1 MTRIKFL
8 KKIMSIITV
17 LTVVILFINIT
28 YATQINGSATPK
40 PTQQTD
46 SDTNSSSSSAGGE
59 TANGA
64 GNINVQPTTDQSA
77 QNNSSQVQSNT
88 QINTSPTNSNELNLY
103 SKSSILIDSTTGQ
116 ILYEHNAY
124 EKLYPASTTKLMT
137 AILTLENCQLT
148 DTVTVNP
155 DALKGIPATY
165 TTAALQPN
173 EQLTVDQLLHVLLIP
188 SANDAANVL
197 AYHVAGSIEN
207 FAVMMNAKAKEI
219 GCKNTHFVNPSGV
232 HNDEHY
238 STAYDMALIGKFAN
252 TFDTVKD
259 IVTQTQYSLPDLPD
273 GKKRNFKTTNTLIT
287 PNNKYYYEYATGL
300 KTGYTDKAKSCIV
313 AKAKKDDTELI
324 CAVLYGEKTEDKKN
338 ERELDCHTLFDYG
351 FNNYKETTICEK
363 DQSINTDSID
373 NVPEIY
379 ENTDVLYEDDLNLLV
394 NQNSNSN
401 IESNIS
407 WNTDLKYPISKDT
420 VIGNVTYIIDGNNY
434 SVNLIAGENILPT
447 NSESISNIFYILV
460 GILLI
465 ILLITIF
472 TKKRK
477 NRYHKKSRSSKDE
490 KYFRHS
496 FY

>member
-1 MTRIKFL
+1 MNTLKIS
-8 KKIMSIITV
+8 KKIICIMILLTII
-17 LTVVILFINIT
+17 IPFIHIS
-28 YATQINGSATPK
+28 YATPTNGSALLPN
-40 PTQQTD
+40 TD
-46 SDTNSSSSSAGGE
+46 SNSSASSSSS
-59 TANGA
+59 
-64 GNINVQPTTDQSA
+64 
-77 QNNSSQVQSNT
+77 NSSAPIQDDANSS
-88 QINTSPTNSNELNLY
+88 TSTDSSQQPTNSNATSDSNGELQLY

-197 AYHVAGSIEN
+197 AYHVAGSIED

-273 GKKRNFKTTNTLIT
+273 GKKRTFKTTNTLIT

-313 AKAKKDDTELI
+313 AKAKKDNTELI
-324 CAVLYGEKTEDKKN
+324 CAVFYGEKTEDKKN

-379 ENTDVLYEDDLNLLV
+379 ENADVLYEDDLSLLV
-394 NQNSNSN
+394 NQNSDSN

-420 VIGNVTYIIDGNNY
+420 IIGNVTYIIDGNNY
-434 SVNLIAGENILPT
+434 SVNLVAGENILPT
-447 NSESISNIFYILV
+447 NSESISNVFYILV

>member
-155 DALKGIPATY
+155 DALKCIPATY

-238 STAYDMALIGKFAN
+238 STAY
-252 TFDTVKD
+252 
-259 IVTQTQYSLPDLPD
+259 
-273 GKKRNFKTTNTLIT
+273 
-287 PNNKYYYEYATGL
+287 
-300 KTGYTDKAKSCIV
+300 
-313 AKAKKDDTELI
+313 
-324 CAVLYGEKTEDKKN
+324 
-338 ERELDCHTLFDYG
+338 
-351 FNNYKETTICEK
+351 
-363 DQSINTDSID
+363 
-373 NVPEIY
+373 
-379 ENTDVLYEDDLNLLV
+379 
-394 NQNSNSN
+394 
-401 IESNIS
+401 
-407 WNTDLKYPISKDT
+407 
-420 VIGNVTYIIDGNNY
+420 
-434 SVNLIAGENILPT
+434 
-447 NSESISNIFYILV
+447 
-460 GILLI
+460 
-465 ILLITIF
+465 
-472 TKKRK
+472 
-477 NRYHKKSRSSKDE
+477 
-490 KYFRHS
+490 
-496 FY
+496 

>member
-1 MTRIKFL
+1 MNTLKIS
-8 KKIMSIITV
+8 KKIMCIMILLII
-17 LTVVILFINIT
+17 IIPFIHIS
-28 YATQINGSATPK
+28 YATPTNGSAPF
-40 PTQQTD
+40 PDTD
-46 SDTNSSSSSAGGE
+46 SNSSASSSSS
-59 TANGA
+59 
-64 GNINVQPTTDQSA
+64 
-77 QNNSSQVQSNT
+77 NSSAPLQDDANSSASTDSSQ
-88 QINTSPTNSNELNLY
+88 QPTNSNATSDSNGELQLY

-207 FAVMMNAKAKEI
+207 FAIMMNAKAKEI
-219 GCKNTHFVNPSGV
+219 GCQNTHFVNPSGV
-232 HNDEHY
+232 HNDDHY

-313 AKAKKDDTELI
+313 AKAKKGDTELI

-363 DQSINTDSID
+363 NQSINTDSID

-401 IESNIS
+401 IESNVS
-407 WNTDLKYPISKDT
+407 WNTELKYPISKDT

-447 NSESISNIFYILV
+447 NSESISNIFYVLV
-460 GILLI
+460 GILII

-477 NRYHKKSRSSKDE
+477 NRYHRKSRSSKDE

>member
-1 MTRIKFL
+1 MNRKKFL

-17 LTVVILFINIT
+17 LTVVILFINVT

-59 TANGA
+59 TANGT
-64 GNINVQPTTDQSA
+64 GNINVQSTTDQSA

-88 QINTSPTNSNELNLY
+88 QSNTSPTNSNELNLY

-148 DTVTVNP
+148 DIVTVNP

-219 GCKNTHFVNPSGV
+219 GCQNTHFVNPSGV

-287 PNNKYYYEYATGL
+287 PNNKYYY
-300 KTGYTDKAKSCIV
+300 
-313 AKAKKDDTELI
+313 KDDTELI

-351 FNNYKETTICEK
+351 FNNYKETTVCEK
-363 DQSINTDSID
+363 NQAID
-373 NVPEIY
+373 TTNISDIPEMY
-379 ENTDVLYEDDLNLLV
+379 ENEDILYEDNLNLLV
-394 NQNSNSN
+394 NTQNSTD
-401 IESNIS
+401 IQSNIS

-420 VIGNVTYIIDGNNY
+420 IVGNVTYIIDGNNY
-434 SVNLIAGENILPT
+434 SVNLVAGNNILPT
-447 NSESISNIFYILV
+447 NSDSISYTFYILV
-460 GILLI
+460 AVLI
-465 ILLITIF
+465 ILLLITIF

-477 NRYHKKSRSSKDE
+477 NRYHKKSKSSKDE

>member
-1 MTRIKFL
+1 MNRIKFL

-17 LTVVILFINIT
+17 LTVIILFINIT

-46 SDTNSSSSSAGGE
+46 SDTNSSSSSAGSE

-64 GNINVQPTTDQSA
+64 GNINVQSTTDQSA

-88 QINTSPTNSNELNLY
+88 QSNTSPTNSNELNLY

-148 DTVTVNP
+148 DTVTINP

-313 AKAKKDDTELI
+313 AKAKKDNIELI
-324 CAVLYGEKTEDKKN
+324 CAVLYGDKTEDKKN

-351 FNNYKETTICEK
+351 FNNFKPTEICTQNTPIDKTTIN
-363 DQSINTDSID
+363 DIPQQYQDINI
-373 NVPEIY
+373 IY
-379 ENTDVLYEDDLNLLV
+379 SDTINLLV
-394 NQNSNSN
+394 NTNNTSNT
-401 IESNIS
+401 ITNIS
-407 WNTDLKYPISKDT
+407 WNTDLNYPINKNT
-420 VIGNVTYIIDGNNY
+420 IVGNITYIIDDNTY
-434 SVNLIAGENILPT
+434 SVNLLAGEDIFPKMQ
-447 NSESISNIFYILV
+447 SKQISYIFYILV
-460 GILLI
+460 GILI
-465 ILLITIF
+465 ILLLITIF
-472 TKKRK
+472 T
-477 NRYHKKSRSSKDE
+477 NHYHKKKKSSKDE